1 MHDFSL
7 MVSFSKIHFYSISG
21 LHISTLKPLS
31 IFISSSNTSSNIQI
45 FAKIIP
51 HNTICTHILSL
62 SIYIFNDIFRSSSLI
77 HIKEAIVGEQY
88 CFIFRWNFFWK
99 FTLRV
104 SVPNPR
110 RSSLLFTY
118 SIKIIKIFLLHFSN
132 KFKHQYMKC
141 LFHKLHPTSQLP
153 QSP

>member
-62 SIYIFNDIFRSSSLI
+62 
-77 HIKEAIVGEQY
+77 
-88 CFIFRWNFFWK
+88 
-99 FTLRV
+99 
-104 SVPNPR
+104 
-110 RSSLLFTY
+110 
-118 SIKIIKIFLLHFSN
+118 LHFYLPRIVDLVHVYVSGAR
-132 KFKHQYMKC
+132 KHGGILNNTLENHSYICLQIYPLSSFIPYALQYTNV
-141 LFHKLHPTSQLP
+141 LFFQNNLFLR
-153 QSP
+153 